1 MIVDSADGF
10 EALPLFDAD
19 DDVLTV
25 EFKINL
31 LAPADGEKLIARGQ
45 VVWPGHTITVT
56 TGEVIS
62 FKNVVRTTCA
72 IMQQIMMRIVG
83 RDGVAG

>member
-31 LAPADGEKLIARGQ
+31 LG
-45 VVWPGHTITVT
+45 
-56 TGEVIS
+56 
-62 FKNVVRTTCA
+62 TCRRRK
-72 IMQQIMMRIVG
+72 INCPRVSCLTWTHNNG
-83 RDGVAG
+83 DDR